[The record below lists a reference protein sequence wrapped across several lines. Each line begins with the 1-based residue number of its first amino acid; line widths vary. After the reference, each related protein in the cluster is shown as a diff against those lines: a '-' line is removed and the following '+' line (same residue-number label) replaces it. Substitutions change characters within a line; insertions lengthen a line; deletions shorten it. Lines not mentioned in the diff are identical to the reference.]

1 MESQYEP
8 WLVMLSIAIAVFASF
23 VAFNLTGRVA
33 AARNRRVA
41 AYWLAG
47 GALSM
52 GTGIWAMHF
61 IGMLALKLTMPVVVY
76 DLGMTILSLLTAI
89 GVSGYSLH
97 ILDHASRKR
106 SQLIAAGAVMA
117 GGIIAMHYAG
127 MAALALSPAIT
138 YDPWLVLASV
148 LIAAAASTGALSIN
162 LRVRGARL
170 AASLRHRVLGALV
183 MGLSIA
189 AMHYTGMA
197 AAHIPAGAVCITE
210 TGVLN
215 VWWLAGAVGG
225 IAFLLLA
232 TSLHLSMIDSYLAA
246 RSSQHTLELK
256 KVNADLESN
265 TTELLQ
271 ANRQLRQE
279 IEERI
284 RSEQKVAYLA
294 YHDTLT
300 SLPNRRMLSS
310 HLLHAVSQAQRRGK
324 QIALLLID
332 LDRFKTVNDTMG
344 HEAGDQLLQ
353 EVAMRIRHCLRESDL
368 IARLGG
374 DEFVVLLEDVDTP
387 ATVAV
392 VAEKILAVVRW
403 PFVIGGQEFYVSAS
417 IGVSLFPKDGQNEQS
432 LLRCADV
439 AMYKA
444 KEDGKNA
451 FRFYCN
457 ELNAHAIEKLALETY
472 LRTAIERG
480 QIAMHYQPKIG
491 LDTGRIVGVEALMR
505 WTHPKL
511 GIVPPSRF
519 IPLAEETR
527 LIRPLGRWAIED
539 ACRQAVAWR
548 EQGLADLNVAVNLS
562 VSQFD
567 DEGLHGD
574 IASILQATGMDPT
587 RLELEIT
594 ESMFMDRLEES
605 LETIRRLKEAGVR
618 IAVDDFG
625 TGFSSLS
632 TLKNLPIDTLKIDG
646 SFVRGLPFDAK
657 DAGITRAIVAMAKT
671 LNVTVVAEAV
681 ETAAQRDFL
690 QAASCDQVQ
699 GYYYSKPVP
708 AAQLTDMLASPSF
721 V

>member
-1 MESQYEP
+1 
-8 WLVMLSIAIAVFASF
+8 MLSIAIAVFASF

-33 AARNRRVA
+33 AARSRRA
-41 AYWLAG
+41 AACWLAG
-47 GALSM
+47 SALSM

-61 IGMLALKLTMPVVVY
+61 IGMLALKLAIPVFY
-76 DLGMTILSLLTAI
+76 DLGPTVLSLLIAI
-89 GVSGYSLH
+89 GVSAYSLH
-97 ILDHASRKR
+97 ILNLPSGRKP
-106 SQLIAAGAVMA
+106 QLLVAGAVMA
-117 GGIIAMHYAG
+117 GGIVAMHYVG
-127 MAALALSPAIT
+127 MSALALNPAVT
-138 YDPWLVLASV
+138 YDSWLVFTSI

-162 LRVRGARL
+162 RRVRGAR
-170 AASLRHRVLGALV
+170 AASGLPLRLLGALV

-189 AMHYTGMA
+189 GMHYTGMA

-210 TGVLN
+210 NGVLN
-215 VWWLAGAVGG
+215 AWWLAWAVGG

-232 TSLHLSMIDSYLAA
+232 TSFHLSVVDSYLAA
-246 RSSQHTLELK
+246 RSGQHTLELE
-256 KVNADLESN
+256 KVNNDLERKAA
-265 TTELLQ
+265 ELMH
-271 ANRQLRQE
+271 ANSQLRQE
-279 IEERI
+279 IQERI
-284 RSEQKVAYLA
+284 RSEEKVAYLA

-310 HLLHAVSQAQRRGK
+310 HLLRAMNQAQRHGRML
-324 QIALLLID
+324 ALLLID

-353 EVAMRIRHCLRESDL
+353 EVATRIRHCLRESDI

-374 DEFVVLLEDVDTP
+374 DEFVVLLEDVDAP

-392 VAEKILAVVRW
+392 VAEKILAVARW
-403 PFVIGGQEFYVSAS
+403 PFVIGEQEFYVTAS
-417 IGVSLFPKDGQNEQS
+417 IGVSLFPRDGHNEQS

-444 KEDGKNA
+444 KDDGKNA

-457 ELNAHAIEKLALETY
+457 ELNEHVIEKLTLETY
-472 LRTAIERG
+472 LRTAIERRE
-480 QIAMHYQPKIG
+480 ISMHYQPKVG
-491 LDTGRIVGVEALMR
+491 LPGGRIVGVEALMR

-511 GIVPPSRF
+511 GTVPPTRF

-527 LIRPLGRWAIED
+527 LIHQLGRWAIEES
-539 ACRQAVAWR
+539 CRQAVAWR
-548 EQGLADLNVAVNLS
+548 EQGFGDLNVAVNLS
-562 VSQFD
+562 VSQFS
-567 DEGLHGD
+567 DEGLHRD
-574 IASILQATGMDPT
+574 IAAILIETGMDPT

-594 ESMFMDRLEES
+594 ESMFMDRFEES
-605 LETIRRLKEAGVR
+605 LKTIVRLKEAGVR

-646 SFVRGLPFDAK
+646 AFVRGLPSDTK

-681 ETAAQRDFL
+681 ETEAQRDFL

-708 AAQLTDMLASPSF
+708 AAQLSAMLAAAPAPVPASLA
-721 V
+721 

>member
-23 VAFNLTGRVA
+23 VAFNLISRVA
-33 AARNRRVA
+33 VARSRRIAAC
-41 AYWLAG
+41 WLAG
-47 GALSM
+47 SALCM

-61 IGMLALKLTMPVVVY
+61 IGMLALKLPMPVAY
-76 DLGMTILSLLTAI
+76 GLGMTLLSLLIAI

-97 ILDHASRKR
+97 ILNRASNRP
-106 SQLIAAGAVMA
+106 SQLLVSGTVMA
-117 GGIIAMHYAG
+117 GGIIAMHYVG
-127 MAALALSPAIT
+127 MATLTFNPAIT
-138 YDPWLVLASV
+138 YDPLLVLVSI

-162 LRVRGARL
+162 QRVRSARL
-170 AASLRHRVLGALV
+170 AASLRLKLLGALI

-189 AMHYTGMA
+189 GMHYTGMA

-210 TGVLN
+210 GGVLN
-215 VWWLAGAVGG
+215 AWWLAWAVGG

-232 TSLHLSMIDSYLAA
+232 TSFHLSMVDSYLAA
-246 RSSQHTLELK
+246 RSSQHTLELE
-256 KVNADLESN
+256 KVNADLERN
-265 TTELLQ
+265 AAELLQ
-271 ANRQLRQE
+271 ANSQLRQE

-310 HLLHAVSQAQRRGK
+310 HLLHAVNQAQRHGK
-324 QIALLLID
+324 TLALLLID
-332 LDRFKTVNDTMG
+332 LDRFKTINDTMG
-344 HEAGDQLLQ
+344 HEAGDQLLL
-353 EVAMRIRHCLRESDL
+353 EVATRIRHCLRESDI

-387 ATVAV
+387 AAIAV
-392 VAEKILAVVRW
+392 VAEKILAVARW
-403 PFVIGGQEFYVSAS
+403 PFVIDKQEFYVTAS
-417 IGVSLFPKDGQNEQS
+417 IGVSLFPRDGQNEQA
-432 LLRCADV
+432 LLRCADI

-444 KEDGKNA
+444 KDDGKNA

-457 ELNAHAIEKLALETY
+457 ELNEHAIEKLALETY
-472 LRTAIERG
+472 LRTAIER
-480 QIAMHYQPKIG
+480 QEISMHYQPKVG
-491 LDTGRIVGVEALMR
+491 LPSGRIVGVEALMR

-527 LIRPLGRWAIED
+527 LIHQLGRWAIEES
-539 ACRQAVAWR
+539 CRQAVAWR
-548 EQGLADLNVAVNLS
+548 EQGHGELNVAVNLS
-562 VSQFD
+562 VSQFG
-567 DEGLHGD
+567 DEGLHRD
-574 IASILQATGMDPT
+574 IAAILHSTGMDPT

-594 ESMFMDRLEES
+594 ESMFMDRFEES
-605 LETIRRLKEAGVR
+605 LKTIQRLKEAGVR

-646 SFVRGLPFDAK
+646 AFVRGLPADAK
-657 DAGITRAIVAMAKT
+657 DAGITRAIVAMGKT

-681 ETAAQRDFL
+681 ETEAQRDFL

-699 GYYYSKPVP
+699 GYYYSKPVT
-708 AAQLTDMLASPSF
+708 AAQLSDMLAAPSF
-721 V
+721 A